1 MVLFLDTLAFLFM
14 ALNSFIGFN
23 RGFIE
28 ELGRLLGLLFSSII
42 ASNFYIGLGTFLS
55 NIFPA
60 DPWAIF
66 VLSFIIIFLGSLFG
80 IRLLTKLIH
89 FMFLSKSTKWIN
101 KFLGAFFGFMKG
113 AIIVMMFF
121 WMFEL
126 VPDKNISNAVIN
138 NSLSADKFVTIRKNI
153 IATFNWNDPVKKGE
167 NAINDFLNTID

>member
-28 ELGRLLGLLFSSII
+28 ELGRLLGLLLSSII
-42 ASNFYIGLGTFLS
+42 ASNFYVGLGTFLTR
-55 NIFPA
+55 ILPA

-66 VLSFIIIFLGSLFG
+66 VLSFVIIFLGSLFG
-80 IRLLTKLIH
+80 IRLITKLIH
-89 FMFLSKSTKWIN
+89 FMFLSKSTKWVN

-113 AIIVMMFF
+113 GVIVMIFF

-126 VPDKNISNAVIN
+126 VPNEKISNAVVN
-138 NSLSADKFVTIRKNI
+138 NSFSADRLIAIRKSI
-153 IATFNWNDPVKKGE
+153 ISTFNWQDPVKKGE
-167 NAINDFLNTID
+167 SAITNFLITVT

>member
-55 NIFPA
+55 KIFPT

-66 VLSFIIIFLGSLFG
+66 VLSFIVIF
-80 IRLLTKLIH
+80 
-89 FMFLSKSTKWIN
+89 
-101 KFLGAFFGFMKG
+101 
-113 AIIVMMFF
+113 
-121 WMFEL
+121 
-126 VPDKNISNAVIN
+126 
-138 NSLSADKFVTIRKNI
+138 
-153 IATFNWNDPVKKGE
+153 
-167 NAINDFLNTID
+167 